1 MKGSTDSQNPGE
13 QLLTTAQPF
22 HMFSGVHQRKYLLQ
36 VQPGTPVIDA
46 MNTSSCLLGSA
57 ERLLDHLIDGEL
69 GAYEIYAIRF
79 LIEANKALLDSATH
93 DVEFGNHRAGAQ

>member
-1 MKGSTDSQNPGE
+1 MKDSTDSLETRE

-22 HMFSGVHQRKYLLQ
+22 HIYSRAPQRKYLLQ

-46 MNTSSCLLGSA
+46 LNTSSCLLGSA
-57 ERLLDHLIDGEL
+57 ERLLDHLIDSEL

-79 LIEANKALLDSATH
+79 LVETSKALLDSATH
-93 DVEFGNHRAGAQ
+93 DVEFGNRGGAQ